1 MSNNVTRTFV
11 IPESKLPAQFG
22 LTETVGT
29 HAAQRAKA
37 FVEEIR
43 SRMAACPD
51 KSLGTVTSA
60 QVPTA
65 RGPTATSA
73 SGMSPPRSATTS
85 RCRS

>member
-29 HAAQRAKA
+29 MPAERAKA

-43 SRMAACPD
+43 HADGRLPGQGSSAPRWSGSR
-51 KSLGTVTSA
+51 
-60 QVPTA
+60 TA
-65 RGPTATSA
+65 PATTATSA
-73 SGMSPPRSATTS
+73 SGT
-85 RCRS
+85 